1 MSSAFAKGRPIEP
14 LVVTAAERAY
24 LERQVRRHRVSRS
37 LSERCRIIL
46 RCAEGLQSKVVAA
59 ELGVHEHTVGK
70 WRRRFLVDRID
81 GLLDEARPGRPR
93 TIDDDQVAAVIERTL
108 RTTPADATH
117 WSIRSMAAETG
128 FSHTTIRRMWNA
140 FGLQPHRS
148 QTFKLSSDPLFV
160 DKVRDIVGLYL
171 SPPTRA
177 IVLSVDEK
185 SQIQALD
192 REQPVLPMM
201 PGIPERRTHS
211 YVRHGTTSLFAALD
225 IASGFV
231 IGKCYKR
238 HRATEFLDFLK
249 QIDRAVPD
257 GLDVH
262 IVMDNY
268 ATHKTA
274 KVRAWLARRPH
285 YHVHFTPTSASWIN
299 QVERW
304 FAELTRKQLQRGVHR
319 STAQLEADIHSF
331 IDRHNDNPK
340 PFKWTKS
347 ADEILASVK
356 RFCQKTDQTLCG
368 EL

>member
-1 MSSAFAKGRPIEP
+1 MAKACVRGRPIAP
-14 LVVTAAERAY
+14 LVLSARERDY
-24 LERQVRRHRVSRS
+24 LERQVRRRRVARS
-37 LSERCRIIL
+37 LSERCRVIL
-46 RCAEGLQSKVVAA
+46 RCAEGIASKEVAA
-59 ELGVHEHTVGK
+59 ELGLHEHTVGK
-70 WRRRFLVDRID
+70 WRRRFLKDRCD

-108 RTTPADATH
+108 RATPVDATH

-128 FSHTTIRRMWNA
+128 FSHTTIRRMWVA

-148 QTFKLSSDPLFV
+148 QTFKLSNDPLFV

-171 SPPTRA
+171 SPPNRA
-177 IVLSVDEK
+177 LVLSVDEK

-225 IASGFV
+225 VASGFV

-238 HRATEFLDFLK
+238 HRATEFLNFLK
-249 QIDRAVPD
+249 EIDAQVPE
-257 GLDVH
+257 GLDIH

-268 ATHKTA
+268 ATHKTP
-274 KVRAWLARRPH
+274 KIKAWLARRPQ

-304 FAELTRKQLQRGVHR
+304 FAELTRKQIQRGVHT
-319 STAQLEADIHSF
+319 SVKQLEADIRAL
-331 IDRHNDNPK
+331 IDLHNKNPK

-347 ADEILASVK
+347 ADQILASVK
-356 RFCQKTDQTLCG
+356 RFCHKAHQTLCG

>member
-1 MSSAFAKGRPIEP
+1 MSNAVRRGRPIAP
-14 LVVTAAERAY
+14 LVLNAEERAY
-24 LERQVRRHRVSRS
+24 LERQVRRHRVARS
-37 LSERCRIIL
+37 LSERCRVIL
-46 RCAEGLQSKVVAA
+46 RCADGLTSKDVAA
-59 ELGVHEHTVGK
+59 ELCHHEHTVGK
-70 WRRRFLVDRID
+70 WRRRFLKRRCDD
-81 GLLDEARPGRPR
+81 LLDEARPARPR
-93 TIDDDQVAAVIERTL
+93 RIDDDQVAAVIERTL

-128 FSHTTIRRMWNA
+128 FSHTTIRRMWAA

-171 SPPTRA
+171 SPPNRA
-177 IVLSVDEK
+177 LVLCIDEK

-201 PGIPERRTHS
+201 PGVPERRTHS

-225 IASGFV
+225 VASGFV
-231 IGKCYKR
+231 IGKCYRR
-238 HRATEFLDFLK
+238 HRAAEFLNFLK
-249 QIDRAVPD
+249 EIDAQVPEGPD
-257 GLDVH
+257 IH

-268 ATHKTA
+268 ATHKTP
-274 KVRAWLARRPH
+274 KIKAWLARRPH

-304 FAELTRKQLQRGVHR
+304 FAELTRKQIQRGVHT
-319 STAQLEADIHSF
+319 SIKQLEADIHSF
-331 IDRHNDNPK
+331 IERHNENPK
-340 PFKWTKS
+340 PYRWTKS
-347 ADEILASVK
+347 ADQILASVK
-356 RFCQKTDQTLCG
+356 RFCNKTHQTLCR